1 MRSGL
6 WAGKNSPEPHVC
18 LWFWLLSC
26 LNPSCLVTAHTGL
39 EPSRGHLLTPEK
51 VSVGAGDSDTC
62 EPHSLVHQRRQ
73 TGEQICPAHSTHTQW
88 GGARWRGRVKGS
100 RGGTREWGCKSE
112 NPPPTAS
119 TSLHGSNSGAN
130 PKTHRSAF
138 WVSMGGPG
146 GALHSAPQQQE
157 VTRPTSSSQSL
168 PESYPQLHQHGRH
181 FPLSEQKGV
190 KFSGCSLRK
199 RSCVCA

>member
-112 NPPPTAS
+112 NPPQQLQPLCTDPIQAPTLRL
-119 TSLHGSNSGAN
+119 TDLPSGYPWGAQ
-130 PKTHRSAF
+130 
-138 WVSMGGPG
+138 GGPCIPPPNSRKSHG
-146 GALHSAPQQQE
+146 QPPPAKAFQNLTPSFTNTADISP
-157 VTRPTSSSQSL
+157 SQN
-168 PESYPQLHQHGRH
+168 
-181 FPLSEQKGV
+181 
-190 KFSGCSLRK
+190 K
-199 RSCVCA
+199 RE